1 MYDYVQFTGMEG
13 IVKFKRSFSELFAR
27 AKSNADSVDDLTHVH
42 SDRLVMTGG
51 DLGERHLW
59 TTAEKTGDGWNVY
72 RHRTYP
78 EFGAAPE
85 KSKVAAS
92 PVTLEKAIELMRS
105 HEKTNLG
112 YDSNA
117 SGLHVRKA
125 LIGPKHERG
134 SEHIVIAEKL
144 LQDSGAPQRRATPT
158 AKTAPGKS
166 A

>member
-1 MYDYVQFTGMEG
+1 M
-13 IVKFKRSFSELFAR
+13 KFKRSFSELFAK
-27 AKSNADSVDDLTHVH
+27 AKSNAGSVDDLTHIH

-59 TTAEKTGDGWNVY
+59 TTAEKTGDGWDVY

-85 KSKVAAS
+85 KSKMGVS
-92 PVTLEKAIELMRS
+92 PVSLDKAIELMRG
-105 HEKTNLG
+105 HEKTNLD
-112 YDSNA
+112 YDGNA

-125 LIGPKHERG
+125 LIGPKHARG

-144 LQDSGAPQRRATPT
+144 LQESGAPQHRATPG
-158 AKTAPGKS
+158 ANNRPGKS